1 MKKIIIFVVTVSMLF
16 LSYGTCFAADQT
28 TAPVEEGLIPS
39 YEATTSVVPRLVIT
53 SGTAS
58 YRVRLEPQTSTS
70 ISYVDATLKLVNSK
84 GTVIKT
90 KTERLYISGGY
101 FTISDSKKLTA
112 KGTYHAEYILK
123 VYKSGKLIETIKG
136 NSNSDT
142 Y

>member
-1 MKKIIIFVVTVSMLF
+1 MKKIIILVVTVLMLF

-28 TAPVEEGLIPS
+28 TAPVEDGLIPT
-39 YEATTSVVPRLVIT
+39 YEEARSVIPKLSIT

-58 YRVRLEPQTSTS
+58 YQVKLEPHSSTG

-90 KTERLYISGGY
+90 KTERLYFSAG
-101 FTISDSKKLTA
+101 FFKISDSKKLTA
-112 KGTYHAEYILK
+112 KGTYHAEYVLK
-123 VYKSGKLIETIKG
+123 AYKSGNLIETIKG
-136 NSNSDT
+136 NSNSAT

>member
-1 MKKIIIFVVTVSMLF
+1 MKKIIILVVAALMLF
-16 LSYGTCFAADQT
+16 LSYGSCFAAEQT
-28 TAPVEEGLIPS
+28 VAPVEDSLTPR

-58 YRVRLEPQTSTS
+58 YQVRLEPQTSTS

-90 KTERLYISGGY
+90 KTDRLYLSAGY
-101 FTISDSKKLTA
+101 FKISDSKKLTT

-123 VYKSGKLIETIKG
+123 VYKSGKLLETIKG
-136 NSNSDT
+136 KSNTDT